1 MKSMLLVIDLQK
13 SFINENTLYLVKRV
27 DKLVNSSKYDL
38 IVFTKFINNED
49 SIWVKKLNYT
59 GCISL
64 EDRKIVVDTKENIV
78 LEKSVYT
85 AYSKKLIN
93 IINDN
98 NIELINICG
107 IDTECCVL
115 KTAFDL
121 FENGYD
127 VKVLKD
133 YSGSTHGMKSNK
145 TALSIIARNIGKDN
159 VI

>member
-64 EDRKIVVDTKENIV
+64 EDREIVVDTKENIV

-85 AYSKKLIN
+85 AYSKELIN

-107 IDTECCVL
+107 IDTECCRM
-115 KTAFDL
+115 D
-121 FENGYD
+121 
-127 VKVLKD
+127 
-133 YSGSTHGMKSNK
+133 MM
-145 TALSIIARNIGKDN
+145 
-159 VI
+159 